1 MKEKQT
7 MDYKLVDINVCKF
20 ITILFVNGLTVTTKS
35 ENIELKSEMVVARGR
50 REGEMDS

>member
-7 MDYKLVDINVCKF
+7 MDYKLVDINVQ
-20 ITILFVNGLTVTTKS
+20 IINILFVNGLIITTKS
-35 ENIELKSEMVVARGR
+35 ENTELKSEMVVARGQ